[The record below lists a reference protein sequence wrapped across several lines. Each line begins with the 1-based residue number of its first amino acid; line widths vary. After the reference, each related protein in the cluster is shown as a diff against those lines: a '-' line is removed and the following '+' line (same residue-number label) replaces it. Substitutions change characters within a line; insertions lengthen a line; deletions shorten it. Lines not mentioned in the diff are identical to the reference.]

1 MTNYKY
7 KELFKQDSVDK
18 QMKITFEGG
27 EISNEDIYAESFT
40 LKESLCSDSELH
52 FGSCEA
58 SMLEIKI
65 RNEFGELK
73 GKWLTVSMVLDSH
86 TDKPFQFG
94 KYKVISDEASGDRK
108 YTNITAFD
116 AMHDIIHAE
125 VVTWYDGLTF
135 PMTLKEFR
143 DSFFAYFGITQ
154 EETTLIQDDMIVEK
168 TIDSNSISGKDVITA
183 ICELNGTFGHI
194 NRQGNF
200 EYVSLERKF
209 EYLHPG
215 ASIYPGKST
224 GLNKGKYPSE
234 DIYPS
239 DNLYP
244 GQSIYPGM
252 IMDLDYPKHDITPS
266 LYRSCEYADFET
278 ELITKVQIRMEE
290 GDIGAVTGKG
300 NNCYIVEDN
309 FLVYGK
315 SSKELSRICRRLFG
329 KLFGIQYRPFKAVVK
344 GNPCIE
350 VGDIVNIQAKYK
362 DIEGYVLER
371 TLKGIQALKDDF
383 QANGVQTYSEKVNS
397 VNKEISRLK
406 GKTNVLTRTVEETK
420 STITDV
426 ENNLQSQITQNAEG
440 IQTKVSKD
448 NVISEINQSAEEVSI
463 KADKI
468 SLEGAVTVNENV
480 KILEDGTLSA
490 KNGTFEGKII
500 SNSAEITGGSIKIDT
515 SSSGNSLIRLRSAD
529 SMRTSLYPGGIELA
543 EGVQGNPDRYSYYGL
558 SLMFVRDENGNHMI
572 DATHSGI
579 GTAYNISAA
588 GNLTVQGT
596 KSRVAKTKSY
606 NERLLYCYE
615 MPSPVFGDM
624 GHGIIGEDGLC
635 YVDIDP
641 VFFETIDTNQSYHV
655 FLQSYS
661 ENQVYVA
668 ERQQGHFVVKGTPN
682 TEFDWEIKAKQLDFP
697 MERLEEQL
705 PEDDYKEPDY
715 VALASEY
722 LRGYEQEVLSYE

>member
-215 ASIYPGKST
+215 ASIYPGENT
-224 GLNKGKYPSE
+224 GLDKGKYPSE
-234 DIYPS
+234 EIYPS
-239 DNLYP
+239 DDFYP

-371 TLKGIQALKDDF
+371 TLTGIQALKDDMG
-383 QANGVQTYSEKVNS
+383 ANGVYEYTERVNS
-397 VNKEISRLK
+397 PQRELKKLK
-406 GKTNVLTRTVEETK
+406 GKTNVLKRTVEETK
-420 STITDV
+420 LTISDMEKAISTT
-426 ENNLQSQITQNAEG
+426 
-440 IQTKVSKD
+440 
-448 NVISEINQSAEEVSI
+448 I
-463 KADKI
+463 KQ
-468 SLEGAVTVNENV
+468 L
-480 KILEDGTLSA
+480 
-490 KNGTFEGKII
+490 
-500 SNSAEITGGSIKIDT
+500 
-515 SSSGNSLIRLRSAD
+515 AD
-529 SMRTSLYPGGIELA
+529 SISIS
-543 EGVQGNPDRYSYYGL
+543 V
-558 SLMFVRDENGNHMI
+558 DENGNIKTSLELDKNGM
-572 DATHSGI
+572 SFK
-579 GTAYNISAA
+579 
-588 GNLTVQGT
+588 GNKV
-596 KSRVAKTKSY
+596 
-606 NERLLYCYE
+606 
-615 MPSPVFGDM
+615 VFGFDNFK
-624 GHGIIGEDGLC
+624 IDEDGNVEVSGKYTNKSLRGNKAIE
-635 YVDIDP
+635 IDKSIINFYSWANDNHYTGSICSTYAEISKRDGIMIA
-641 VFFETIDTNQSYHV
+641 VNQGDKIGLGYTSGPG
-655 FLQSYS
+655 
-661 ENQVYVA
+661 ENIY
-668 ERQQGHFVVKGTPN
+668 TLM
-682 TEFDWEIKAKQLDFP
+682 EFDTKDLTNVPYIKNTANGTLFSNNKNGITVKNGLITDWGLDT
-697 MERLEEQL
+697 MSGTISLMSDVSLESGKVTGIYTTDIEVKNGL
-705 PEDDYKEPDY
+705 ISNWRKYKSWP
-715 VALASEY
+715 
-722 LRGYEQEVLSYE
+722 

>member
-1 MTNYKY
+1 MIDYEYGNLFFKDNVKKQLIIDYGDGQVTNNRIYS
-7 KELFKQDSVDK
+7 EG
-18 QMKITFEGG
+18 FE
-27 EISNEDIYAESFT
+27 
-40 LKESLCSDSELH
+40 LKEALCSQSELR
-52 FGSCEA
+52 FGACE
-58 SMLEIKI
+58 SSVLKIKI

-94 KYKVISDEASGDRK
+94 KYKVFSDEPSGDK
-108 YTNITAFD
+108 QYTNITAYD
-116 AMHDIIHAE
+116 AMYDIINAE
-125 VVTWYDGLTF
+125 MVEWYDGLTF
-135 PMTLKEFR
+135 PISMKDFR
-143 DSFFAYFGITQ
+143 DSFFEYFGVEQ
-154 EETTLIQDDMIVEK
+154 EETTLIQDDITIEK
-168 TIDSNSISGKDVITA
+168 TIDADSISGRTVISA
-183 ICELNGTFGHI
+183 ICELSGVLGHI

-215 ASIYPGKST
+215 ASIFPGKNT
-224 GLNKGKYPSE
+224 GLDKGKYPSE

-239 DNLYP
+239 DNFYP

-252 IMDLDYPKHDITPS
+252 IMDLDYPKHDITSS

-329 KLFGIQYRPFKAVVK
+329 KLFGIQYRPFKAAIK

-383 QANGVQTYSEKVNS
+383 QANGVQAYAEKVNS
-397 VNKEISRLK
+397 TQREIKKLK

-440 IQTKVSKD
+440 IQTKVSKGD
-448 NVISEINQSAEEVSI
+448 VSSQISQEADLISIEGNRISI
-463 KADKI
+463 K
-468 SLEGAVTVNENV
+468 SNYFNLT
-480 KILEDGTLSA
+480 EDGKINA
-490 KNGTFEGKII
+490 KEGSFSGKIV
-500 SNSAEITGGSIKIDT
+500 SDSATITGGEINIEGSKFNAPTITIYRGEYTSWISETSFFTDGPIGAGYLGLGQMFLNYGDGTGGNVFYVDYLSCRIGEKTNIKGD
-515 SSSGNSLIRLRSAD
+515 
-529 SMRTSLYPGGIELA
+529 
-543 EGVQGNPDRYSYYGL
+543 L
-558 SLMFVRDENGNHMI
+558 SV
-572 DATHSGI
+572 S
-579 GTAYNISAA
+579 
-588 GNLTVQGT
+588 GT
-596 KSRVAKTKSY
+596 KSRLAKTKSY

-615 MPSPVFGDM
+615 MPSPVFGDI
-624 GHGIIGEDGLC
+624 GHGAIGEDGLC
-635 YVDIDP
+635 YIDIDP

-668 ERQQGHFVVKGTPN
+668 ERQQGYFVVKGKPN

>member
-1 MTNYKY
+1 MIDYKY
-7 KELFKQDSVDK
+7 KELFNQDSVNK
-18 QMKITFEGG
+18 QLTIAFDDG
-27 EISNEDIYAESFT
+27 EIADKDFYSEEFELT
-40 LKESLCSDSELH
+40 ESLCSESELR
-52 FGSCEA
+52 FGMCEA
-58 SMLEIKI
+58 SMLKFKA

-94 KYKVISDEASGDRK
+94 KYKVFSDEPSGDK
-108 YTNITAFD
+108 QYTNITAYD
-116 AMHDIIHAE
+116 AMYDIINTE
-125 VVTWYDGLTF
+125 MVEWYDGLTF
-135 PMTLKEFR
+135 PMTMKDFR
-143 DSFFAYFGITQ
+143 DSFFAYLGVEQ
-154 EETTLIQDDMIVEK
+154 EETTLIQDDIVIEK
-168 TIDSNSISGKDVITA
+168 TIDADSISGKTVIGA
-183 ICELNGTFGHI
+183 ICELNGVLGHI
-194 NRQGNF
+194 SRQGKF
-200 EYVSLERKF
+200 TYVSLGRKASF
-209 EYLHPG
+209 IHPG
-215 ASIYPGKST
+215 VSIYPGKNT
-224 GLNKGKYPSE
+224 GLDKGKYPSE

-239 DNLYP
+239 DNFYP

-290 GDIGAVTGKG
+290 GDIGAISGKG

-344 GNPCIE
+344 GNPCVE

-383 QANGVQTYSEKVNS
+383 QANGVQSYVEKVNS
-397 VNKEISRLK
+397 TQREIKKLK

-463 KADKI
+463 KSDKI

-490 KNGTFEGKII
+490 KNGTFEGKIV
-500 SNSAEITGGSIKIDT
+500 SNSAEITGGTIKIRTESASFSTISLFYNDFRGEMSPAYIDFT
-515 SSSGNSLIRLRSAD
+515 SNEGTTHLSD
-529 SMRTSLYPGGIELA
+529 SNFWLGDGENLYFYAVKDKVL
-543 EGVQGNPDRYSYYGL
+543 VYTDFR
-558 SLMFVRDENGNHMI
+558 V
-572 DATHSGI
+572 T
-579 GTAYNISAA
+579 
-588 GNLTVQGT
+588 GT
-596 KSRVAKTKSY
+596 KSRLAKTKSY

-624 GHGIIGEDGLC
+624 GHGTIGEDGLC
-635 YVDIDP
+635 YIDIDP

>member
-309 FLVYGK
+309 FLVYGE

-362 DIEGYVLER
+362 DIEGCVLER
-371 TLKGIQALKDDF
+371 TLTGIQALKDDMG
-383 QANGVQTYSEKVNS
+383 ANGVYEYTERVNS
-397 VNKEISRLK
+397 PQRELKKLK
-406 GKTNVLTRTVEETK
+406 GKTNVLKRTVEETK
-420 STITDV
+420 LTISDMEKAISTT
-426 ENNLQSQITQNAEG
+426 
-440 IQTKVSKD
+440 
-448 NVISEINQSAEEVSI
+448 I
-463 KADKI
+463 KQ
-468 SLEGAVTVNENV
+468 L
-480 KILEDGTLSA
+480 
-490 KNGTFEGKII
+490 
-500 SNSAEITGGSIKIDT
+500 
-515 SSSGNSLIRLRSAD
+515 AD
-529 SMRTSLYPGGIELA
+529 SISIS
-543 EGVQGNPDRYSYYGL
+543 V
-558 SLMFVRDENGNHMI
+558 DENGNIKTSLELDKNGM
-572 DATHSGI
+572 SFK
-579 GTAYNISAA
+579 
-588 GNLTVQGT
+588 GNKV
-596 KSRVAKTKSY
+596 
-606 NERLLYCYE
+606 
-615 MPSPVFGDM
+615 VFGFDNFK
-624 GHGIIGEDGLC
+624 IDEDGNVEVSGVFRNKSESGAKAVEIARNKIRFYSWQNDDHLTGVIGSV
-635 YVDIDP
+635 YSPSLDADAVSIHANQGDRIGFGYTSDGGNSFYDLMYLDTSNPNSPLKIRHAESGTFSVISGLSWNSGGITEIYRTDID
-641 VFFETIDTNQSYHV
+641 VDNGLITDWNKYRSY
-655 FLQSYS
+655 
-661 ENQVYVA
+661 
-668 ERQQGHFVVKGTPN
+668 P
-682 TEFDWEIKAKQLDFP
+682 
-697 MERLEEQL
+697 
-705 PEDDYKEPDY
+705 
-715 VALASEY
+715 
-722 LRGYEQEVLSYE
+722 